1 MSSLIAT
8 RLRKHSLIFCILA
21 VLACV
26 LAGTWANA
34 QSDDLL
40 TAAGKGDLARVKTL
54 IDAGSDVNAKR
65 TNGATALIA
74 ASLQGHLDVVRAL
87 LDAKAD
93 VNAKASDDGSTA
105 LMVASQNGHADAV
118 RALLDAKAD
127 VNAKAGSGRTALIQA
142 SQNGHADVVR
152 VLLDAKADVNAKAGN
167 GATALML
174 ASLNGH
180 LEVVRALLAARADVN
195 AKAGNGATALIMAS
209 YNGRQEV
216 VRELL
221 DAKVEVNAKT
231 NDGYTA
237 LMKASQNGHQDVV
250 RALLEAKADVNAKM
264 ANGVTALMLASQNGH
279 QDVVRALLEAK
290 ADVNAKAGDG
300 GSTALML
307 ASLNGHQDVV
317 RALLE
322 AKADVNAKMAKGVT
336 ALMLASQNGHQEVV
350 QALLD
355 AKADVNAKADNGAT
369 ALILASEKGHGDVAR
384 ALLAAASAGRVDM
397 VDLLLAKGVDIN
409 TKNNNGETAPA
420 PAPASATPQAAA
432 PHPSTEAAKAQDATI
447 TASAA
452 CPQTSTAAAADDQ
465 GGDKPTSS
473 EVGSVDQLVGNWT
486 IQQKEVNSPP
496 GWYAGGADGLYTP
509 NSYIPMWALASIESL
524 ADNFTRITVNG
535 IYLNGR
541 VIDAHY
547 QWTGKL
553 DGKQYPVTGD
563 PDADSW
569 SMKRGSGDN
578 YNTYFLITRKCS
590 QKVVHGGGFML
601 DCNHDSCRLMTN
613 ELVVV
618 KNGKA
623 FAKSKDGRQVFQG
636 MQPKVIATYR
646 KTALLP
652 QRHFSTPISQIPMGE
667 LPGEEAADQQ
677 LISDLLNRVRAA
689 YAASTQDRQM
699 DPQVALALHLL
710 NQFGYQAGAKV
721 FPGDLDILMR
731 VTRFVSNGKWLNDDF
746 QITNLSD
753 AIKDFHSSFSENE
766 IRVLKAELST
776 AKTADAA
783 ERQALLKDARLKWQ

>member
-237 LMKASQNGHQDVV
+237 LMKASQ
-250 RALLEAKADVNAKM
+250 
-264 ANGVTALMLASQNGH
+264 
-279 QDVVRALLEAK
+279 
-290 ADVNAKAGDG
+290 
-300 GSTALML
+300 
-307 ASLNGHQDVV
+307 NGHQDVV

>member
-250 RALLEAKADVNAKM
+250 RALLDAKVEVNAKT
-264 ANGVTALMLASQNGH
+264 NDGYTALMKASQNGH

-290 ADVNAKAGDG
+290 ADVNAK
-300 GSTALML
+300 
-307 ASLNGHQDVV
+307 
-317 RALLE
+317 
-322 AKADVNAKMAKGVT
+322 MANGVT